1 MRAVRDRYAFANA
14 TLPLALAVAA
24 AALFFGGGTTGSA
37 LPWLTLVVGV
47 ALVLLVSFAGLP
59 RGAWKVAPL
68 AMLGVWAAISI
79 TWSVEPDRTW
89 TYANRTLLYA
99 AVALLGTYL
108 AGRERKVA
116 AGLAMLLGAVCI
128 WALAGKVFAGLYP
141 DYGRVARLRS
151 PVGYWNGLALLGDIA
166 LPLALWMAR
175 SRRLLG
181 AALAFGWLVALA
193 LTYSRAGVAIALVIV
208 VLYASLG
215 GGWWYSSTTLA
226 VAAIP
231 AGAVV
236 AVAFALPG
244 VTSDGQAGHVRS
256 HDGLIFGVVLVGGL
270 LATAVLARVR
280 IGDPPPGVRRAVLIV
295 AGVLSVI
302 VLAVVATHA
311 SGWWSSFTST
321 QVAEVGNGGGR
332 FGDTSSNHRYA
343 WWTQAWQAFEANPIG
358 GTGAGT
364 FAVTNLRY
372 RTSYLDQ
379 AVEPHDVPVQF
390 LSETGVI
397 GAALVLLTVLFFH
410 VGIRARRDGVKLA
423 LGLALPAFAL
433 HALVDID
440 WDFVALC
447 VPVHLIAGMLAGTPV
462 RRKLSGGAALAS
474 AGIAALLVLSTFSV
488 WFGER
493 YASRAS
499 EALGTPAHA
508 VSLARTARSFDPLAV
523 DPILTQAVASWS
535 GGALDT
541 ARGYYLQAV
550 SLQPHDADAWY
561 QLGWF
566 DLHVRH
572 CARAALPELDR
583 FTALDPQNRNN
594 VEYDA
599 ALKLVN
605 SGTPRC

>member
-14 TLPLALAVAA
+14 TLFVALAVAA
-24 AALFFGGGTTGSA
+24 GALFFGGGTTGSA
-37 LPWLTLVVGV
+37 LPWLTLTVGGALVV
-47 ALVLLVSFAGLP
+47 LVLLEGLP
-59 RGAWKVAPL
+59 VGAWKVVPL
-68 AMLGVWAAISI
+68 ALLGVWAAISI
-79 TWSVEPDRTW
+79 AWSVEPDRTW

-99 AVALLGTYL
+99 AVALFGTYL

-116 AGLAMLLGAVCI
+116 AALALLLGALCV

-141 DYGRVARLRS
+141 DYARVARLRS

-175 SRRLLG
+175 SRRLFG
-181 AALAFGWLVALA
+181 TALAFGWIVALA
-193 LTYSRAGVAIALVIV
+193 LTYSRAGVAIALVV
-208 VLYASLG
+208 LLLYASLG
-215 GGWWYSSTTLA
+215 GGWWYSTTTLA
-226 VAAIP
+226 AAAIP
-231 AGAVV
+231 AGLVL
-236 AVAFALPG
+236 AVAFFLPG
-244 VTSDGQAGHVRS
+244 VTSDGQSGHVRS
-256 HDGLIFGVVLVGGL
+256 DDGLIFGVVLIVGL
-270 LATAVLARVR
+270 LATAALSRVR
-280 IGDPPPGVRRAVLIV
+280 VPDPPPGLRRAAMLSAGLI
-295 AGVLSVI
+295 
-302 VLAVVATHA
+302 AVVVIGVAATHA

-332 FGDTSSNHRYA
+332 FGDTSSNNRYA
-343 WWTQAWQAFEANPIG
+343 WWTQAWHAFEAHPLG

-390 LSETGVI
+390 LSETGIV

-410 VGIRARRDGVKLA
+410 VGIVARRDGVKLA

-447 VPVHLIAGMLAGTPV
+447 VPVHLIAGMLAGKPE
-462 RRKLSGGAALAS
+462 RRRVSGSAALA
-474 AGIAALLVLSTFSV
+474 GVGAAVLLVLSTFSV
-488 WFGER
+488 WLGDR
-493 YASRAS
+493 YAGRAS

-508 VSLARTARSFDPLAV
+508 VSLARTARSFDPLTV
-523 DPILTQAVASWS
+523 DPILTEAVAAWS

-541 ARGYYLQAV
+541 ARGYYLEAV
-550 SLQPHDADAWY
+550 RVQPHDADAWY

-566 DLHVRH
+566 DLHVRN

-583 FTALDPQNRNN
+583 FTALDPQNRKN